1 MTTTALVPVFA
12 GTLAGQPQQL
22 CNARDLH
29 GFLAVGR
36 DFTTWIKSRVEE
48 YGFAEGED
56 YAAVTAPPIR
66 GAGNRGKRT
75 DYHLTLDM
83 AKELAMIENN
93 DQGRAVRRYFIQC
106 ERSAQQSA
114 AGQLTAQPVPQA
126 RAEKKRIRSRE
137 DLSFTKRDAEGRLIN
152 WHLDHDRYE
161 KWGPLYEVGQAFLNQ
176 EIAELAAHD
185 EREAYYAVMCALSG
199 SHEFRRG
206 PTTHFGNSGWG
217 QECGFAEAIARAV
230 VEGLRARRDGA
241 AAYDP
246 EAKKPPKLPKGA
258 APLALP
264 APMKELSKEER
275 EAINKRA
282 WAETSECARECFAKR
297 RAEMLNAAH

>member
-12 GTLAGQPQQL
+12 GTLAGQPTQL

-29 GFLAVGR
+29 AVLQVNTKFADWISGR
-36 DFTTWIKSRVEE
+36 IAEYEFT
-48 YGFAEGED
+48 AGED
-56 YAAVTAPPIR
+56 FSEISEKVAR
-66 GAGNRGKRT
+66 GRPRT

-106 ERSAQQSA
+106 ERSAQQAA
-114 AGQLTAQPVPQA
+114 AGQLAAQPALPA
-126 RAEKKRIRSRE
+126 TRAEPKRIRSRE
-137 DLSFTKRDAEGRLIN
+137 DLSFTKRDSEGRLIN
-152 WHLDHDRYE
+152 WTMPHDRNE
-161 KWGPLYEVGQAFLNQ
+161 LWGPLYTVGQGYVDREL
-176 EIAELAAHD
+176 AELAAHD
-185 EREAYYAVMCALSG
+185 EREAYHAIEFALSG

-206 PTTHFGNSGWG
+206 PETHFGNTGWG
-217 QECGFAEAIARAV
+217 QECGFAEAVARAAI
-230 VEGLRARRDGA
+230 EGLRARRSGA
-241 AAYDP
+241 AAFDP

-282 WAETSECARECFAKR
+282 WAETSECARECFARR